1 MSRRVH
7 SESNAGGAS
16 ARRLLLLFSTTGYE
30 ADDFVAA
37 ARRLNVACVFG
48 SDRCHV
54 MEDPWQDG
62 ALPLLFEDPEGGAR
76 VILEY
81 ARSTPIQAI
90 VAVGDRPTLT
100 AALACQALGLPHNPP
115 DAAEAARNKFKARQR
130 FQAAGLPVPPF
141 ARFAIDQDPREA
153 VRQVR
158 FPCVLKPLALS
169 ASRGV
174 IRADNPDEFAAAFRR
189 IAALLRTPEIR
200 VLREEAHDW
209 ILVEGFIEGREVA
222 LEGILDRGRLRLL
235 ALFDK
240 PDPLDGPFFEETI
253 YVTPSR
259 LEQEVQAQIL
269 KATERAARALGLFHG
284 PIHVELRVGSAG
296 PWVLEVAARSIG
308 GLCSRV
314 LRFGTGI
321 SLEELIIRHAFGMD
335 IGPFHLEDLAAGV
348 MMIPIPRAGIYRR
361 VEGLEEALRTP
372 GIEEITISAKEGQKI
387 LPLPEGSSYL
397 GFIFAR
403 GSSPQQVED
412 ALRQAHK
419 RLRLEIAPS
428 LDVTPMT
435 PTPSSSAAATTAT

>member
-1 MSRRVH
+1 MSRRANPTVDD
-7 SESNAGGAS
+7 S
-16 ARRLLLLFSTTGYE
+16 AAPSRRLLLLFSTTGYE
-30 ADDFVAA
+30 AGDFVAA
-37 ARRLNVACVFG
+37 AAKLKVASVFG

-62 ALPLLFEDPEGGAR
+62 AIPLRFEDPEGGAR
-76 VILEY
+76 AILEY
-81 ARSTPIQAI
+81 ARTTPIHAI

-100 AALACQALGLPHNPP
+100 AALACQALGLPYNPP
-115 DAAEAARNKFKARQR
+115 QAAAAARNKFKARQR

-141 ARFAIDQDPREA
+141 SRFAIDQDPRD
-153 VRQVR
+153 VVQKVP

-174 IRADNPDEFAAAFRR
+174 IRADGPDEFVAAFRR

-200 VLREEAHDW
+200 VLGEEAHDW

-222 LEGILDRGRLRLL
+222 LEGILDKGRLRLL

-240 PDPLDGPFFEETI
+240 PDPLDGPYFEETI

-259 LEQEVQAQIL
+259 LEPEVQAGVL
-269 KATERAARALGLFHG
+269 EAAERAARALGLVHG
-284 PIHVELRVGSAG
+284 PIHAELRVGSAG

-335 IGPFHLEDLAAGV
+335 IGPFHREESAAGV
-348 MMIPIPRAGIYRR
+348 MMIPIPQAGIYRH
-361 VEGLEEALRTP
+361 VEGMEEALRTA
-372 GIEEITISAKEGQKI
+372 GIEEVTISAKEGQKI

-419 RLRLEIAPS
+419 ALRFEIAPI
-428 LDVTPMT
+428 LDVARHP
-435 PTPSSSAAATTAT
+435 PSTDAAITAD